1 MFRQI
6 VLFNATMKSKFYAK
20 FLFMVFNG
28 MIFSVVHHSVH
39 TGEFESKNSRI
50 DY

>member
-1 MFRQI
+1 
-6 VLFNATMKSKFYAK
+6 
-20 FLFMVFNG
+20 MVFNG
-28 MIFSVVHHSVH
+28 MIFSVVYHSEH